1 MSRYILGVNFDVTQG
16 LNRVTLDVKPGSIE
30 WARGKFPH
38 PLGDIEIHWHKDENG
53 GIVFD
58 KINFPAGVEIN
69 AK

>member
-1 MSRYILGVNFDVTQG
+1 

-53 GIVFD
+53 KVIFD
-58 KINFPAGVEIN
+58 KTGFPAGVEIN